1 MSLDTLYGI
10 PQAIG
15 TVGGIIEGAINLKH
29 QKEAFNKQHQL
40 NREIFDFNKAQ
51 ADRAYEWNKY
61 VQENTWNREDN
72 AVQRKVADL
81 EAAGLNKLGATNEGA
96 GAGQVVAQA
105 GHSQGG
111 LQEGTAP
118 SINTGIQDSMA
129 NLYNAIKMKQ
139 DISQSKA
146 QELLIFQD
154 ILKRQQDTAL
164 TKEDIEKVRQEWKT
178 MEYNLQKS
186 MDYGIRTTDDL
197 MKEYNTLRSI
207 IDEFLTPRTEDQ
219 LKEYEKSQEEYKER
233 RTQKDT
239 KGREYYWYGT
249 ENGYMPY

>member
-1 MSLDTLYGI
+1 MEENLFGI
-10 PQAIG
+10 PSAIG
-15 TVGGIIEGAINLKH
+15 AIGGLIQGGINLAH
-29 QKEAFNKQHQL
+29 QKKAFEKQHQL

-51 ADRAYEWNKY
+51 ADRTYEWNKY

-96 GAGQVVAQA
+96 QAGQVVAQA

-111 LQEGTAP
+111 LQEGIAP
-118 SINTGIQDSMA
+118 TLNTGIQESMA

-164 TKEDIEKVRQEWKT
+164 TKEEQEKVRQEWKT
-178 MEYNLQKS
+178 LEYNLRKS
-186 MDYGIRTTDDL
+186 MDYGLRTTDQM
-197 MKEYNTLRSI
+197 MKELNTLKGVI
-207 IDEFLTPRTEDQ
+207 NEFLTPHTEEQ
-219 LKEYEKSQEEYKER
+219 VKEYEKSQKEYKER

-239 KGREYYWYGT
+239 QGKNHYWYGT
-249 ENGYMPY
+249 ENGYIPY

>member
-1 MSLDTLYGI
+1 MSDLYGV
-10 PQAIG
+10 PSAIG
-15 TVGGIIEGAINLKH
+15 TVGGLIEGAINLYH
-29 QKEAFNKQHQL
+29 QKQAFEKQHQL

-51 ADRAYEWNKY
+51 ADRTYEWNKY
-61 VQENTWNREDN
+61 VQEGTWAREDN

-96 GAGQVVAQA
+96 QAGQVVAQA

-111 LQEGTAP
+111 LQEGQAP
-118 SINTGIQDSMA
+118 SFNSGIQESMS

-164 TKEDIEKVRQEWKT
+164 TKEEIEKVRQEWKI
-178 MEYNLQKS
+178 MEHNLNKS
-186 MDYGIRTTDDL
+186 LEYGIRTTDQL
-197 MKEYNTLRSI
+197 MKEWNTLSGI
-207 IDEFLTPRTEDQ
+207 INKFGIPHTEEQ
-219 LKEYEKSQEEYKER
+219 LREYEKSQREYKER
-233 RTQKDT
+233 RTQTDQKQR
-239 KGREYYWYGT
+239 KHYWYGT

>member
-1 MSLDTLYGI
+1 MEGLFGI
-10 PQAIG
+10 PSMIG
-15 TVGGIIEGAINLKH
+15 TIGGLIEGGINLKH
-29 QKEAFNKQHQL
+29 QKEAFEKQHAL

-51 ADRAYEWNKY
+51 ADRTYDWNKY

-96 GAGQVVAQA
+96 ASGQVVAQA

-111 LQEGTAP
+111 LQEAQAP
-118 SINTGIQDSMA
+118 SLNSGIQESMA

-164 TKEDIEKVRQEWKT
+164 TKEQIEEVKQQWQT
-178 MEYNLQKS
+178 LEYNLKKS
-186 MDYGIRTTDDL
+186 MEYGLRTTDQM
-197 MKEYNTLRSI
+197 MKEWNTMKGVI
-207 IDEFLTPRTEDQ
+207 NEFFTPHTEEQ
-219 LKEYEKSQEEYKER
+219 LKEYEKSQKEYKER
-233 RTQKDT
+233 RTQKDE
-239 KGREYYWYGT
+239 KQRNHYWYGT